1 MSRKNFLSDFL
12 VFACRNNSKLP
23 ATSHGYYDAK
33 KQNINLLL
41 YKGYNIGLPMKL
53 NRLICIDVDDKNGK
67 TGIQDFKRLEEQ
79 LGKLPLTLKQK
90 SCNGNGFHLI
100 FSDEGIINPRGNL
113 GEHNSIDIRWNGYIL
128 CEPSVIN
135 GNRYRFI
142 DGIDE
147 LGNTTIAKLPE
158 QWLEY
163 INSKTVNHKTFKG
176 NFSSSKLTVIKTE
189 SIKNCNLDYVFTRCK
204 FLQHCRDEAY
214 QLSESKWF
222 TMISLLAPVEGSE
235 QLIHK
240 LSAPYPK
247 YSFKETEYKIKRAK
261 LFGRPQSCRYISGQY
276 PDICKGCCSD
286 KNRGDYNDRK

>member
-12 VFACRNNSKLP
+12 IFPCQNNSKLP

-33 KQNINLLL
+33 KQDVNQLHC
-41 YKGYNIGLPMKL
+41 KGYNIGLAMRS
-53 NRLICIDVDDKNGK
+53 NHLICIDVDEKNDK
-67 TGIQDFKRLEEQ
+67 TGIQDLKQLEEL

-90 SCNGNGFHLI
+90 SCSGKGFHLI
-100 FSDEGIINPRGNL
+100 FSDEGIINPRGNI

-135 GNRYRFI
+135 GNQYRFI

-147 LGNTTIAKLPE
+147 LGNITIAKLPDK
-158 QWLEY
+158 WLEH
-163 INSKTVNHKTFKG
+163 INSKTVSCKTFKG
-176 NFSSSKLTVIKTE
+176 NFNSSKYAMKKPE
-189 SIKNCNLDYVFTRCK
+189 PIKNCNLSTVFKRCK

-214 QLSESKWF
+214 QLSEREWF

-235 QLIHK
+235 KLIHE

-247 YSFKETEYKIKRAK
+247 YSFKETEYKIKRAR
-261 LFGRPQSCRYISGQY
+261 LFGKPQSCRYISGQNPY
-276 PDICKGCCSD
+276 ICKGCCSD
-286 KNRGDYNDRK
+286 KNIGDLK